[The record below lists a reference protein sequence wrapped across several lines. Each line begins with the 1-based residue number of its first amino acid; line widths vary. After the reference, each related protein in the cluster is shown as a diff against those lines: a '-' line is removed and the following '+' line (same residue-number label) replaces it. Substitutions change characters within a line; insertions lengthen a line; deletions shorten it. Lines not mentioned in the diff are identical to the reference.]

1 MWKCDRDGSMFENKK
16 DADAHD
22 KELELGSA
30 FSQLLEQII
39 PDVDEKKSEEFGL
52 FLARH
57 KNQIMQAC
65 KGKPEVL
72 DEIFSGSD
80 NVTALESV
88 EAG

>member
-1 MWKCDRDGSMFENKK
+1 MFENKK

-72 DEIFSGSD
+72 DEIFSGND

-88 EAG
+88 ETG

>member
-1 MWKCDRDGSMFENKK
+1 MFENKK

-30 FSQLLEQII
+30 FSQLLEHII

-57 KNQIMQAC
+57 KNVIMQAC

-72 DEIFSGSD
+72 DEIFSSN
-80 NVTALESV
+80 NVTSLESV